1 MNAFYRVI
9 AGYSAARWSCY
20 RTQDQFPQPSDDQA
34 VSAPSEA
41 RGRPTQETGSVHGS
55 LMVSFFSL
63 AGFFTSVTEWWVAF
77 HWLTCLRE
85 PLIFHGPLSG
95 EFISLTSLP
104 LYVGHRVFTGHW
116 VASFISQ
123 TTFTG
128 LYSQTS
134 RTISELLICCDRS
147 GLVMGW
153 ALGITAG

>member
-1 MNAFYRVI
+1 
-9 AGYSAARWSCY
+9 
-20 RTQDQFPQPSDDQA
+20 
-34 VSAPSEA
+34 
-41 RGRPTQETGSVHGS
+41 
-55 LMVSFFSL
+55 
-63 AGFFTSVTEWWVAF
+63 VAF

-104 LYVGHRVFTGHW
+104 LYVGHRVFTGHR
-116 VASFISQ
+116 VASFISR

-128 LYSQTS
+128 LY
-134 RTISELLICCDRS
+134 LLSNFTHHFCYFWIAYLLWP